1 MSVTCHRSIWC
12 RLFLLVVLSLGQGV
26 VNAQATVVVDLEVR
40 LQISPDS
47 YVPPGT
53 VAYVDV
59 EIINHGPGTAVG
71 PEVMSTW
78 MLDRFPPSGFAIF
91 PTVAT
96 PPCDFQFWHID
107 PLPGDPLPIAIQLY
121 PPSLLPGQSVTCQVV
136 IESISLVEYSY
147 TLGWNVVD
155 GLFGGWRGN
164 VVDSNPD
171 NNHVALDLSFTT
183 LPEPL
188 AQPEV
193 IPATSPAALWGLA
206 MLLVTSAGV
215 MFWRRR

>member
-1 MSVTCHRSIWC
+1 MIGSRPLLVKVLMV
-12 RLFLLVVLSLGQGV
+12 LFLTHGPLI
-26 VNAQATVVVDLEVR
+26 AQTLTTVDLEVR
-40 LQISPDS
+40 ATITPGTFI
-47 YVPPGT
+47 PPGT
-53 VAYVDV
+53 SALVDV
-59 EIINHGPGTAVG
+59 TIINHGPDTALS

-171 NNHVALDLSFTT
+171 NNHVELDLSFTT

-193 IPATSPAALWGLA
+193 IPATSPAALWRLV

-215 MFWRRR
+215 MFWRRC

>member
-1 MSVTCHRSIWC
+1 MIGSRPLLVKVLMV
-12 RLFLLVVLSLGQGV
+12 LFLTHGPLF
-26 VNAQATVVVDLEVR
+26 AQTLTTVDLEVR
-40 LQISPDS
+40 ATITPGTFI
-47 YVPPGT
+47 PPG
-53 VAYVDV
+53 ASALVDV
-59 EIINHGPGTAVG
+59 TIINHGPDTALS

-147 TLGWNVVD
+147 TLGWTVVD

-171 NNHVALDLSFTT
+171 NNHVELDLSFTT
-183 LPEPL
+183 LPEPTD
-188 AQPEV
+188 QPEV
-193 IPATSPAALWGLA
+193 IPATSPTVLWGLV
-206 MLLVTSAGV
+206 MLLVASAGV
-215 MFWRRR
+215 MLWRWR